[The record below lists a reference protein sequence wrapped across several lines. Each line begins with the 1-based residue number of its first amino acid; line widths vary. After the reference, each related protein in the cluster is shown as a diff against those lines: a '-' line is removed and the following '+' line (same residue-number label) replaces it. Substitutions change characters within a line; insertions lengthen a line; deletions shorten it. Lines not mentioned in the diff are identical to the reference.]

1 LVTVRSDEAMY
12 AVAIRGVAQVALE
25 ASLTIGGATPYRT
38 DYQCGFAIILT
49 TPAVL
54 MTAIIAFT

>member
-1 LVTVRSDEAMY
+1 MY